1 MSYVAYKLIHFAG
14 IFTLIAVLA
23 AASMHAIRGGTRADN
38 PYRRL
43 LGAAQGIAAL
53 LVIVGGFGML
63 ARLGLLQ
70 EGLPKWAYLKL
81 VIWLALGAA
90 LALPYRGRAHARALL
105 IALPVLAVAGG
116 ATALLKPF

>member
-1 MSYVAYKLIHFAG
+1 
-14 IFTLIAVLA
+14 
-23 AASMHAIRGGTRADN
+23 
-38 PYRRL
+38 
-43 LGAAQGIAAL
+43 
-53 LVIVGGFGML
+53 ML